1 MHIPVIQTRDKNQ
14 DLVSQTLHQ
23 DQEAVQKV
31 SLSQIVD
38 LITITIMTMLE
49 VLQWNM
55 IPIHIQ
61 EVFLWKMILI
71 HNIVQVE
78 KGGDLPDRVI

>member
-1 MHIPVIQTRDKNQ
+1 MIQTRDKNQ

-23 DQEAVQKV
+23 DQEAVQTV

>member
-1 MHIPVIQTRDKNQ
+1 
-14 DLVSQTLHQ
+14 
-23 DQEAVQKV
+23 
-31 SLSQIVD
+31 VD

>member
-1 MHIPVIQTRDKNQ
+1 MIQTRDKNQ
-14 DLVSQTLHQ
+14 DLVSPTLHQ
-23 DQEAVQKV
+23 DQEAVQTV

>member
-1 MHIPVIQTRDKNQ
+1 MIQTRDKNQ

-23 DQEAVQKV
+23 DQEAVQTV

-78 KGGDLPDRVI
+78 KGGNLPDRVI

>member
-1 MHIPVIQTRDKNQ
+1 MIQTRDKNQ

-23 DQEAVQKV
+23 DQEAVQTV
-31 SLSQIVD
+31 SQIVD
-38 LITITIMTMLE
+38 QITITIMTMLE

>member
-1 MHIPVIQTRDKNQ
+1 MLHDTRGKHKFYLQPKNEYTIFPFEASQPIITEQTMINEK
-14 DLVSQTLHQ
+14 
-23 DQEAVQKV
+23 
-31 SLSQIVD
+31 
-38 LITITIMTMLE
+38 ITIMTMHE

>member
-1 MHIPVIQTRDKNQ
+1 MIQTRDKNQ

-23 DQEAVQKV
+23 DQVAVQTV

-78 KGGDLPDRVI
+78 KGGNLPDRVI